1 MENSFKKDAISG
13 GWQGV
18 EEVSTQAYTEVLRG
32 GHQRGNAAI
41 RSKSHPY
48 KTVIYD
54 CDGVMFDSF
63 DANLRFYQR
72 IMTVMGRPPLD
83 ITDEEHM
90 RVLHTFANREVLAY
104 FFPEPDDFQRS
115 VAAASSI
122 DYRDLV
128 PFMVME
134 DGFRETLDLLRGSV
148 ELAVCTNRST
158 SMDMVLETFG
168 LSPYFGC
175 VMTASKVANP
185 KPHPEPLLK
194 VLDHYGIEAGEALF
208 VGDSEVDSLAA
219 SAAGVPFVAYK
230 SAFPAM
236 ARIDRHQE
244 IMALLGV

>member
-1 MENSFKKDAISG
+1 MT
-13 GWQGV
+13 V
-18 EEVSTQAYTEVLRG
+18 ETGTKQ
-32 GHQRGNAAI
+32 
-41 RSKSHPY
+41 Y
-48 KTVIYD
+48 KAVIYD

-72 IMTVMGRPPLD
+72 IMESMGRPLLD
-83 ITDEEHM
+83 TADEEHM

-104 FFPEPDDFQRS
+104 FFPDPADFQRA

-134 DGFRETLDLLRGSV
+134 DGFRETLDRLSGKV

-194 VLDHYGIEAGEALF
+194 VLDHYGIQAGEALF

-219 SAAGVPFVAYK
+219 AAAGVPFVAYK
-230 SAFPAM
+230 SGFPAM
-236 ARIDRHQE
+236 IRINRHQE
-244 IMALLGV
+244 IIPLLSA